1 MSDTSL
7 PSTQNDTAP
16 EVLARLRAEIDALD
30 DRVHDLLMQRAE
42 IVERV
47 TSQGGKRGVPIRPGR
62 EASILR
68 RLLSRHQGSLPP
80 QTVVR
85 IWRELFSGAL
95 MIEGGL
101 TIAVADGTQAE
112 LPAVAREHF
121 GPLTAMR
128 RHRTPSQALAD
139 VTSGAA
145 HAAVLPLPSDED
157 DDQAA
162 WWVGLMH
169 GGEPRLSIVGKLP
182 FWARR
187 IEGVPQTGAYVVSSL
202 TPDASGSDRSLIG
215 IEIMPDTSTARIVGM
230 LRDAGFEVGSIL
242 PRRAT
247 RRDVGYALA
256 DVDGVIVRDD
266 PRLAQVTGFLAP
278 PVILGTYAVPYGSP
292 GLAR

>member
-1 MSDTSL
+1 MSDTSIQ
-7 PSTQNDTAP
+7 PPQNGTAP
-16 EVLARLRAEIDALD
+16 EALLRLRAEIDAID
-30 DRVHDLLMQRAE
+30 DKVHDLLKQRAE

-47 TSQGGKRGVPIRPGR
+47 ATQGGKSGIKIRPGR
-62 EASILR
+62 EAAILR
-68 RLLSRHQGSLPP
+68 RLLGRHHGSLPP
-80 QTVVR
+80 QTIVR

-101 TIAVADGTQAE
+101 TIAVADGPQGE

-139 VTSGAA
+139 VTNGAA
-145 HAAVLPLPSDED
+145 HAAVLPMPSDED

-162 WWVGLMH
+162 WWVGLIH
-169 GGEPRLSIVGKLP
+169 GGVPRLSIVGKLP

-187 IEGVPQTGAYVVSSL
+187 SEGLPQIGAYVVSSL
-202 TPDASGSDRSLIG
+202 TPDSSGDDRSLMG

-242 PRRAT
+242 LRRTA
-247 RRDVGYALA
+247 RRDVAYVLA
-256 DVDGVIVRDD
+256 DVGGLVARDD
-266 PRLAQVTGFLAP
+266 SRLASVTGFLAP
-278 PVILGTYAVPYGSP
+278 PVILGSYAIPYGASGP
-292 GLAR
+292 AR

>member
-1 MSDTSL
+1 MSDT
-7 PSTQNDTAP
+7 PPPPQNDTAP
-16 EVLARLRAEIDALD
+16 ETLARLRTEIDTLD
-30 DRVHDLLMQRAE
+30 ERIHDLLMQRAE
-42 IVERV
+42 IIERV

-68 RLLSRHQGSLPP
+68 RLLERHQGSLPP
-80 QTVVR
+80 HTIVR

-169 GGEPRLSIVGKLP
+169 GGVPRLAVVAKLP

-187 IEGVPQTGAYVVSSL
+187 GEGVPQTGAYVVSSF
-202 TPDASGSDRSLIG
+202 TPDGSGADRSLIG
-215 IEIMPDTSTARIVGM
+215 IEIVPDTSTARIVGL
-230 LRDAGFEVGSIL
+230 LRDAGFDVGSIL
-242 PRRAT
+242 PRRVT
-247 RRDVGYALA
+247 RRDAGYALA
-256 DVDGVIVRDD
+256 DVEGLVSRDD
-266 PRLAQVTGFLAP
+266 PRLASISGFLAP
-278 PVILGTYAVPYGSP
+278 PVILGTYAVPYGAP
-292 GLAR
+292 GQAR